1 MTSEIVGWLI
11 SNALFV
17 EEKPVNTRQSCVNT
31 WENIDIQIKSGDM
44 QTSEI
49 KCVFVRCVKFS
60 SRYLTPDSKSSSV
73 WQREASSAS
82 TLQSKQTVTFKEVSQ
97 PWWEIAALANYV
109 VFVFLPCGNFS
120 AQLMSKSELIVARKD
135 EVISQGN
142 LKENEVPLKM
152 TSPLRSESPFPPPQ
166 AGMSV
171 LLWPN
176 PAHVAI
182 WEVDTEIK
190 IGVNDQDR
198 LFKVLHQFYPVQLTG
213 QVTFIDS
220 SRGS

>member
-1 MTSEIVGWLI
+1 
-11 SNALFV
+11 
-17 EEKPVNTRQSCVNT
+17 
-31 WENIDIQIKSGDM
+31 
-44 QTSEI
+44 
-49 KCVFVRCVKFS
+49 
-60 SRYLTPDSKSSSV
+60 
-73 WQREASSAS
+73 
-82 TLQSKQTVTFKEVSQ
+82 
-97 PWWEIAALANYV
+97 
-109 VFVFLPCGNFS
+109 
-120 AQLMSKSELIVARKD
+120 MSKSELIVARKD

-152 TSPLRSESPFPPPQ
+152 TSSLRSESPFPTPQ

-213 QVTFIDS
+213 QVTIVDS